1 VLGVDHFGKN
11 INAGTRGGSAK
22 ESSAEVVLAVLG
34 ERETGGRV
42 ANTRVALR
50 KVRGAQQGEE
60 FYFTVRRVEDPEPDE
75 DGDPVSTLVID
86 WQSAPPAVGQAKP
99 EADPWQDSRQSD
111 TRQALVLLRRVLM
124 AVLADKGTPQQI
136 EPDSPT
142 RQAVD
147 LRILRIE
154 FFAQVAADGTPE
166 QKRDFRKKKFRR
178 ALDHAQEKG
187 LVGIREIGAVTYV
200 WLTTP
205 DRENDDDAL

>member
-1 VLGVDHFGKN
+1 
-11 INAGTRGGSAK
+11 
-22 ESSAEVVLAVLG
+22 
-34 ERETGGRV
+34 
-42 ANTRVALR
+42 
-50 KVRGAQQGEE
+50 
-60 FYFTVRRVEDPEPDE
+60 
-75 DGDPVSTLVID
+75 
-86 WQSAPPAVGQAKP
+86 
-99 EADPWQDSRQSD
+99 
-111 TRQALVLLRRVLM
+111 M

-147 LRILRIE
+147 LRILRTE

-205 DRENDDDAL
+205 DREDEDEAL